1 MPKAGIDRDDFV
13 ARIVWRRRWARI
25 GLRGRRLLI
34 PDKRPLQEAL
44 YEATFHSDAE
54 AVAYHYARRNDHL
67 PDLDHPVWL
76 DEKIRWQFL
85 NHPNPLMSY
94 AADKIAVREYLRF
107 MGAQIAAPKLIATGS
122 DPEELA
128 DAELP
133 ASFVLKSNFGSGQNH
148 IEKPGMHTPREEL
161 IAKVSQ
167 WMAYDQWRQTGEFFY
182 RSISK
187 RWLVEEYLP
196 SREKM
201 YEYKVYCFMGEPVF
215 LSVITERNVDGQ
227 PGLQGTKFAVFDIN
241 WRRMPF
247 GWREGKDDARDI
259 PRPSVLDLLIE
270 EARRLSRCFMHVR
283 VDFLCCDGRFAF
295 SELTFA
301 SMAARVPFVPLSFNE
316 RFGQMMN
323 LELAPEYLE
332 LGQSVIALLNE
343 QEPSGALPTID
354 RLLSPHDPGASVEL
368 NRDPPAT
375 YGSVG
380 LERNRSA

>member
-13 ARIVWRRRWARI
+13 DRIVRRRKWARI
-25 GLRGRRLLI
+25 RLQGRRILI

-44 YEATFHSDAE
+44 YEATFRSDAE

-94 AADKIAVREYLRF
+94 AADKIAAREYLRF
-107 MGAQIAAPKLIATGS
+107 MGAQIAPPRLIATGS
-122 DPEELA
+122 HPEELA

-133 ASFVLKSNFGSGQNH
+133 ESFVLKSNFGSGQNH
-148 IEKPGMHTPREEL
+148 IEKPGMRTPRAEL
-161 IAKVSQ
+161 IAKVGE

-182 RSISK
+182 RSIQK
-187 RWLVEEYLP
+187 RWLVEEYLAHKE
-196 SREKM
+196 RM

-227 PGLQGTKFAVFDIN
+227 IGLQGTKFAVFDIN
-241 WRRMPF
+241 WRRVPF
-247 GWREGKDDARDI
+247 GWREGIDDPSDI
-259 PRPSVLDLLIE
+259 PPPPILDLMID

-316 RFGQMMN
+316 QFGRMMD
-323 LELAPEYLE
+323 LERAQDYLE
-332 LGQSVIALLNE
+332 LGQSVIAVLNE
-343 QEPSGALPTID
+343 HEPSALPTID
-354 RLLSPHDPGASVEL
+354 RLLSLRHPGASVEV
-368 NRDPPAT
+368 NRDRP
-375 YGSVG
+375 YGNVG